1 MEMNM
6 DDVLL
11 NAKSVAAIAIHIKR
25 VVVFRLTVFIFRS
38 IADERHCLCQAAAAA
53 AAAAAALYVVQSC
66 INASFYTVINVY

>member
-11 NAKSVAAIAIHIKR
+11 NVKSDAAIAIHIKR

-53 AAAAAALYVVQSC
+53 AAAALYVVQSC